1 MKRQAA
7 ALPACPDLA
16 HTLRQVGS
24 AIGRRVL
31 HRYVGFWEQM
41 YPAQI
46 GMLDAPMPPAHL
58 RARIG
63 SSTSIGSFLSIGKNA
78 YQTIEHTLQQ
88 HNKPLDNC
96 RTILDFGCG
105 CGRTLLWFAQHPAA
119 LSLYG
124 TDIDAGAIEWC
135 RQHFDF
141 AEFGTNRALPPSRYA
156 AEQFDLIYTISVFTH
171 LNEQQQF
178 AWLQEF
184 QRILQPGGIA
194 LITVLGR
201 DVWQHL
207 PPHHVA
213 TMEQKGFLFVGLEP
227 TSDLFPQSYQTT
239 YHSRDY
245 IFTHYAAY
253 FDILDYVPRGVNNH
267 QDLLVL
273 RKRG

>member
-7 ALPACPDLA
+7 VPSSPALA
-16 HTLRQVGS
+16 HTLRQVGN
-24 AIGRRVL
+24 AIGRRML
-31 HRYVGFWEQM
+31 HRYVGFWEQV
-41 YPAQI
+41 YPVHI
-46 GMLDAPMPPAHL
+46 GKLDAPLPPAHL

-63 SSTSIGSFLSIGKNA
+63 SSSSVGSFLSIGKNA
-78 YQTIEHTLQQ
+78 YQTIEHTLRQ
-88 HNKPLDNC
+88 HGKPLDTC
-96 RTILDFGCG
+96 RTVLDFGCG
-105 CGRTLLWFAQHPAA
+105 CGRTLLWFTQHPAA
-119 LSLYG
+119 LSLFG

-135 RQHFDF
+135 RQHFAF
-141 AEFGTNRALPPSRYA
+141 AAFDTNKALPPSRYA
-156 AEQFDLIYTISVFTH
+156 TAQFDLIYTISVFTH

-184 QRILQPGGIA
+184 QRILQPGGVA

-239 YHSRDY
+239 YHSKDY
-245 IFTHYAAY
+245 IFAHYAAY
-253 FDILDYVPRGVNNH
+253 FDILDYIPRGVNNH
-267 QDLLVL
+267 QDVLVL